1 MHIDSSYN
9 AYKHEIGENLIRN
22 KYKSVEPKLVKLDMN
37 IDLKAER
44 LFSRKKLLYALN
56 FLMNLSVCVYAI
68 IFLANS

>member
-37 IDLKAER
+37 FDLKAAR
-44 LFSRKKLLYALN
+44 LFSRKNY
-56 FLMNLSVCVYAI
+56 YTH
-68 IFLANS
+68 